1 MAIIVTVL
9 GLILTLPFQIFIRE
23 KPSVALKKLKWYKW
37 LIQPKFYLVIIKSA
51 LAIDIYEKKSGVVT
65 IMWSGGGGV
74 VS

>member
-37 LIQPKFYLVIIKSA
+37 LVNPKFYLVKISPEIDGWSK
-51 LAIDIYEKKSGVVT
+51 LKFVAIHCRLC
-65 IMWSGGGGV
+65 
-74 VS
+74 